1 MDLKQKIDQTKNEL
15 AAAESRFN
23 NATNGK
29 DIEIAILRIW
39 AAELELDRLYGIAKE
54 VVAWIGQKRI

>member
-1 MDLKQKIDQTKNEL
+1 MELKQMIEQTRNEL

-23 NATNGK
+23 NAISGE

-39 AAELELDRLYGIAKE
+39 AAELELDRLYELAKG
-54 VVAWIGQKRI
+54 VVA